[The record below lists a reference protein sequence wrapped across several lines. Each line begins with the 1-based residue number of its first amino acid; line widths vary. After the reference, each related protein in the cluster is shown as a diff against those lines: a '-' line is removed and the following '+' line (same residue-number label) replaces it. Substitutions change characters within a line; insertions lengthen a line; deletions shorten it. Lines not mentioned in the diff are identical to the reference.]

1 VQPVIMADDGDN
13 LTEIQVGAS
22 MVPAAQW
29 QAFKGGG
36 DEAALDSIR
45 EQVATPERD
54 AEANSQKPN
63 VICT

>member
-1 VQPVIMADDGDN
+1 MADDGDN
-13 LTEIQVGAS
+13 LTEIKVSAT

-45 EQVATPERD
+45 EQVATPDQD
-54 AEANSQKPN
+54 AEANSQKPTI
-63 VICT
+63 ICP